1 LPVPASQLTGYL
13 PLSIDEV
20 VKKVERGVFILMLLL
35 GVMMPLV
42 GISIIFVYLLD
53 RFVISNIKPLK
64 RLLTNEQN

>member
-1 LPVPASQLTGYL
+1 
-13 PLSIDEV
+13 
-20 VKKVERGVFILMLLL
+20 MLLL